1 MLPEYASSV
10 CPPELTTEKLE
21 LTPLPQ
27 EKVPLDT
34 PHVPLDDDIVK
45 EFAVPLRV
53 YVPGV

>member
-10 CPPELTTEKLE
+10 CPPELTAEKLE

-45 EFAVPLRV
+45 ELAVPLRV
-53 YVPGV
+53 